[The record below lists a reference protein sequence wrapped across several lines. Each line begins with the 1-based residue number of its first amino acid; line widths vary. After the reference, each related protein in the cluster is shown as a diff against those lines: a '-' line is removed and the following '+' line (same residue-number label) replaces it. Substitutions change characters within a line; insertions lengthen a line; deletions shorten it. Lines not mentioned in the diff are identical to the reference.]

1 VEITNQRTQICTLY
15 GCEKVKPIY
24 WLIGYKVI
32 NINTMHI
39 KQMTKLNTKRAYPYV
54 TLDTIDGKNKKCL
67 MHHLIAL
74 AYIKNEP
81 YDVIEHLDDN
91 PMNYNVDNLMFS
103 NQLHNVKRSINNKTF
118 QINRK
123 ENIYNVI
130 LLDGTRF
137 NGTMKEI
144 AKKSNIDRKTLYNA
158 YYANKPY
165 RNIQSVTLKT
175 GQQTI
180 ENIPT
185 V

>member
-1 VEITNQRTQICTLY
+1 
-15 GCEKVKPIY
+15 
-24 WLIGYKVI
+24 
-32 NINTMHI
+32 
-39 KQMTKLNTKRAYPYV
+39 
-54 TLDTIDGKNKKCL
+54 

-118 QINRK
+118 QTNRK

-158 YYANKPY
+158 YYANKSY
-165 RNIQSVTLKT
+165 RNTQSVTLKT

-185 V
+185 A